1 MPPNSRPPRGGM
13 AVRVGGVSDWRAA
26 WFSLPILPLATF
38 ARLSKIEANS
48 GLIRAVEGGKG

>member
-1 MPPNSRPPRGGM
+1 M

-48 GLIRAVEGGKG
+48 GRIRAVEGGKG